1 MTDLERAYA
10 ALAAKNATYT
20 TLWSYYRNQAP
31 LTYTN
36 ERLKEV
42 FRNLDA
48 RFTENWCAVVVDA
61 VADRINITGCQV
73 EGAAQTALDAVW
85 DANDM
90 SVVADDAHEAALICG
105 EAFVVVWPNAAG
117 QVRAYY
123 NDPRLC
129 HVFYNADD
137 PYTVDMA
144 AKWYNTADGKRR
156 IVLYYPDRLDYFTS
170 TVKSE
175 SVTAASAFQADN
187 PPSENNPFG
196 EVPVFHLR
204 TRHDIRSELENVTP
218 LQNGINKL
226 LADMMVSA
234 EFGAFNQR
242 VFVTNADTRSLKN
255 APGQIITL
263 PAGTDGEEAT
273 QVHSL
278 SATDLGTYLEA
289 IDKLSQAIGI
299 ITRTPKHYFYAQG
312 GDPSGEA
319 LIAMEAP
326 LVKKCGDYIARFR
339 TTWRNVAAFMLK
351 LTGQTVDP
359 TAITPAFESPQT
371 VQPRTQAE
379 MRKLS
384 VDAGVPLVTALRR
397 EGWTDAEIVQMEKD
411 RDADSSRQ
419 QATLA
424 SALVDAQRRMD
435 AGGDQP
441 KVPPPVTADA

>member
-10 ALAAKNATYT
+10 ALAGKNATYT

-48 RFTENWCAVVVDA
+48 RFTENWCAVVIDA
-61 VADRINITGCQV
+61 VADRINLSGCQV
-73 EGAAQTALDAVW
+73 QGAAQKDLDALW
-85 DANDM
+85 DANDL
-90 SVVADDAHEAALICG
+90 SVVADDAIEAALICG
-105 EAFVVVWPNAAG
+105 ESFVVVWPNAAG

-129 HVFYNADD
+129 HVFYDEAD
-137 PYTVDMA
+137 PYTVTLA

-156 IVLYYPDRLDYFTS
+156 IVLYYPDRLEFFTS

-204 TRHDIRSELENVTP
+204 TRHDIRSELENVVP

-255 APGQIITL
+255 APGQIMTL
-263 PAGTDGEEAT
+263 PAASSDEEAT

-278 SATDLGTYLEA
+278 PASDLKSYLDA
-289 IDKLSQAIGI
+289 IDKLALSIGI
-299 ITRTPKHYFYAQG
+299 ITRTPRHYFYVQG

-326 LVKKCGDYIARFR
+326 LVQKCNDYIARFR

-351 LTGQTVDP
+351 LAGQTVDP
-359 TAITPAFESPQT
+359 TAITPRFDNPQT
-371 VQPRTQAE
+371 VQPRTQADI
-379 MRKLS
+379 RKMG
-384 VDAGVPLVTALRR
+384 VDAGLPLVTALRR
-397 EGWTDAEIVQMEKD
+397 EGWTDAEIAQMEKD

-435 AGGDQP
+435 QGGEPQRSDNAA
-441 KVPPPVTADA
+441 TAA